1 MQKKEKVLKLL
12 EILKSEF
19 PNSKCSLNYENPF
32 QLLIATILSAQCT
45 DIRVNQ
51 VTKDILFP
59 KYKVPQDFLNIPIE
73 EIEKD
78 IHSTGF
84 YRNKSKSIV
93 KCCRTLIDDFGGE
106 IPKTMQE
113 LTSLGGVGRK
123 TANVVLGNFFGISD
137 GVVVDT
143 HVMRISNRLGLAKGK
158 NAVKIEQD
166 LNKIVPKDDW
176 VIFSHLLID
185 HGRKTCIARKP
196 KCSDCQLVPF
206 CPSTKV

>member
-1 MQKKEKVLKLL
+1 MRKKEKVLKVL

-19 PNSKCSLNYENPF
+19 PDSKCSLNYENPF

-59 KYKVPQDFLNIPIE
+59 KYKTPQDFLDVPIE
-73 EIEKD
+73 ELEKD

-93 KCCRTLIDDFGGE
+93 KCCQTLVDDFGGE
-106 IPKTMQE
+106 VPKTMKE

-123 TANVVLGNFFGISD
+123 TANVVLGNCFGKSD

-143 HVMRISNRLGLAKGK
+143 HVTRITNKLGLTKGK
-158 NAVKIEQD
+158 NAVKLEQD
-166 LNKIVPKDDW
+166 LNKIVPKEDW
-176 VIFSHLLID
+176 VNFSHLLID
-185 HGRKTCIARKP
+185 HGRKTCNARKP

-206 CPSTKV
+206 CPSAEV